1 MGTLTSGKF
10 QKYLKKKWSVC
21 YSSLFL
27 CCYWLFS
34 LACSVLGVKNNAFN
48 AAHVTTEY
56 FIMFLLFHG
65 NLCFHSLP
73 VNTEVSA
80 SGFSVDQRQ
89 ARLHRLHTQNHSL
102 QPNSYTN
109 TERHKW
115 SNPSS
120 TYDDNA
126 HLKE

>member
-1 MGTLTSGKF
+1 M
-10 QKYLKKKWSVC
+10 QKSPNSLYTQKK
-21 YSSLFL
+21 SLD
-27 CCYWLFS
+27 WR
-34 LACSVLGVKNNAFN
+34 VLGVKNNAFN
-48 AAHVTTEY
+48 AAYVTTEY

-109 TERHKW
+109 TERQKC

-120 TYDDNA
+120 TYDDDA